1 MTSTIF
7 GSKRK
12 RAHDDSDDEDSEV
25 DDDFADEETDKESE
39 PETDDVPDPEDID
52 ESGSSKVDSYDGE
65 AFDAAST
72 INLDSRK
79 LVDMLAEKDLAH
91 TKEAPKVVITLPSA
105 SLVPDRV
112 LTEADWD
119 M

>member
-7 GSKRK
+7 GSKHK
-12 RAHDDSDDEDSEV
+12 RAQDDSDDEDSEV
-25 DDDFADEETDKESE
+25 DNDFAHEESDKESE

-52 ESGSSKVDSYDGE
+52 ENGSSKVDSYDGE
-65 AFDAAST
+65 AFDAASA
-72 INLDSRK
+72 INLDSHK

-91 TKEAPKVVITLPSA
+91 TKELPNIVITLPPA
-105 SLVPDRV
+105 SSVPDRV

>member
-1 MTSTIF
+1 
-7 GSKRK
+7 
-12 RAHDDSDDEDSEV
+12 
-25 DDDFADEETDKESE
+25 
-39 PETDDVPDPEDID
+39 
-52 ESGSSKVDSYDGE
+52 
-65 AFDAAST
+65 
-72 INLDSRK
+72 
-79 LVDMLAEKDLAH
+79 MLAEKDLAH